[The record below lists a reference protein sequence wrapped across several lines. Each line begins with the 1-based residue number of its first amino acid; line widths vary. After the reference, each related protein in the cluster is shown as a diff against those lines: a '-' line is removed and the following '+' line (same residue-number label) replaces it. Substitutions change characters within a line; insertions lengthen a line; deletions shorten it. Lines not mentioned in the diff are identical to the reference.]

1 MKYRCLSTLIISWLQ
16 VIDAQEVNTHCVKL
30 IYLQNMD
37 EPFGHIANFVSWMG
51 SFLHL
56 LYSLKTEARIIKHP
70 YKAHGNHIEVQG
82 LKNSAW
88 TSHRKYSFLATTPF
102 FFFFT
107 IRGI

>member
-56 LYSLKTEARIIKHP
+56 L
-70 YKAHGNHIEVQG
+70 
-82 LKNSAW
+82 
-88 TSHRKYSFLATTPF
+88 
-102 FFFFT
+102 
-107 IRGI
+107 